1 STVFAKRLIGDI
13 LLTPELRGEV
23 EVMLHDIDTDRL
35 KTSEIVTRRLA
46 KNLLIIFFIH
56 NYRLGNSQEKIRSI
70 IELKQMLMP
79 ALW

>member
-1 STVFAKRLIGDI
+1 M
-13 LLTPELRGEV
+13 